1 MDSVFEKVVELVGP
15 FAKDK
20 TALACATE
28 NTSFLKD
35 LQVSS
40 SRLVDIVLAIED
52 TFGIEVA
59 DNEADKILTIG
70 SAVALIKAK
79 QPNVGREAAAT

>member
-1 MDSVFEKVVELVGP
+1 MQENTFERVIELITP

-20 TALACATE
+20 EALKGAKRE
-28 NTSFLKD
+28 TSFLKD

-52 TFGIEVA
+52 TFNIEVK
-59 DNEADKILTIG
+59 DDEADQIKTVG
-70 SAVALIKAK
+70 SAVELIEMKRK
-79 QPNVGREAAAT
+79 SC